1 VWVNSL
7 VRVAFVQSRTGL
19 LSTAYSLVDMLTDML
34 TATSKELSKARER
47 FREIP
52 NANNRMQTFEVGVTF
67 RVMPSVMY
75 P

>member
-1 VWVNSL
+1 MNSL

-19 LSTAYSLVDMLTDML
+19 LSTAYSLVDMLTEML
-34 TATSKELSKARER
+34 TATSKARKR

-52 NANNRMQTFEVGVTF
+52 NANNRMQTFEVGVTC